1 MTDRD
6 TRPKSSRRTL
16 LKGAAGAAAGAAAL
30 GVSKRSQAV
39 ELPAFV
45 RQTGSAVEVL
55 FWSSWGSGSPIGEAE
70 QEVIR
75 RFNESQ
81 QDVVIRHEFQGT
93 YDETAQKLSAALQAR
108 QAPALSVLSEANWFR
123 FYTSQFLAPMDDFIA
138 ANEVDTAD
146 YVDAFL
152 NEGRRNDQQWW
163 MSFARS
169 TPLFYYNKQAW
180 QEAGLPDR
188 GPETYTEF
196 AQWGP
201 QLVKRNGNEVTR
213 WAFSHPPAAD
223 FISWYFQGTIWAF
236 GGAYSDDQFN
246 MQLTE
251 ENGIRA
257 GEWLRSTVT
266 EGWAAPTSQ
275 DRVQDFLNGVV
286 ASMMQST
293 GQLGRVS
300 TEATFEY
307 GTGFLPA
314 EANPGCPTGGAGLA
328 ILATA
333 PPEQQ
338 EAAFKYIAFATS
350 PEITTYWSQNTGYMP
365 VRKSAGD
372 SPEMKTFY
380 ETNPNFRTA
389 VEQLAT
395 TKPQD
400 PARRFIPAGD
410 RIIGDGLEQITVNQ
424 AEVQPTLEKVKA
436 DLEEAAAPILEQ
448 LKAVE
453 G

>member
-1 MTDRD
+1 MIDRG
-6 TRPKSSRRTL
+6 TTPKSSRRTL
-16 LKGAAGAAAGAAAL
+16 LKGAAGAAAGVAAL
-30 GVSKRSQAV
+30 GVSKRSRAV
-39 ELPAFV
+39 DAPAFV

-55 FWSSWGSGSPIGEAE
+55 FWSSWGTGTPIGEAE

-93 YDETAQKLSAALQAR
+93 YDETAQKLTAALQAR

-123 FYTSQFLAPMDDFIA
+123 FYTSQFLAPMDEFIA

-146 YVDAFL
+146 YVESFF
-152 NEGRRNDQQWW
+152 NEGKRNDQHWW

-196 AQWGP
+196 SQWGP
-201 QLVKRNGNEVTR
+201 KLVKRSGNEVSR
-213 WAFSHPPAAD
+213 WGFSHPPASD

-236 GGAYSDDQFN
+236 GGAYSDDQFTP
-246 MQLTE
+246 QLTN

-266 EGWAAPTSQ
+266 DGWAAPTSQ
-275 DRVQDFLNGVV
+275 DRIQDFLNGTV
-286 ASMMQST
+286 ASIMQST
-293 GQLGRVS
+293 AQVARIS
-300 TEATFEY
+300 EEATFEF
-307 GTGFLPA
+307 GTGFLPSEVNA
-314 EANPGCPTGGAGLA
+314 GCPTGGAGLA

-350 PEITTYWSQNTGYMP
+350 PEITTFWSQNTGYMP
-365 VRKSAGD
+365 VRKSAISGA
-372 SPEMKTFY
+372 EMQEYYK
-380 ETNPNFRTA
+380 TNPNFQTA
-389 VEQLAT
+389 VQQLET
-395 TKPQD
+395 TQPQD
-400 PARRFIPAGD
+400 PARVAIPGGD
-410 RIIGDGLEQITVNQ
+410 RIIGDGLERITVNQ
-424 AEVQPTLEKVKA
+424 AEVQSTFE
-436 DLEEAAAPILEQ
+436 DIQSQLEEEAQPVLDALSQI
-448 LKAVE
+448 E